1 MSESKETI
9 RAVQINA
16 TVTKKQ
22 REKFNKNARE
32 AGLNNSQ
39 FLVALL
45 EKKPVVTAKESL
57 REEIRQL
64 IASFGRI
71 NNDLN
76 MLSRYANKYKE
87 NALAAPILHRLN
99 EIRKDVYEVVR
110 ASERLHKRRGRPF
123 ND

>member
-1 MSESKETI
+1 MKPIKSI
-9 RAVQINA
+9 QINA

-22 REKFNKNARE
+22 REKFNRNARE

-45 EKKPVVTAKESL
+45 DKNPVVTAKESL

-76 MLSRYANKYKE
+76 MLSRYANTYKE
-87 NALAAPILHRLN
+87 KALAAPILHRLN
-99 EIRKDVYEVVR
+99 EIRKDVYEVAR
-110 ASERLHKRRGRPF
+110 ASERLHNRRGRPS

>member
-1 MSESKETI
+1 MSESKEAI

-22 REKFNKNARE
+22 REKFNRNARE
-32 AGLNNSQ
+32 AGLTNSQ

-45 EKKPVVTAKESL
+45 DKKPVVTAKESL

-76 MLSRYANKYKE
+76 MLSRYANTYKE
-87 NALAAPILHRLN
+87 NAIAAPILHRLN
-99 EIRKDVYEVVR
+99 EIRTDVYEVTR
-110 ASERLHKRRGRPF
+110 ASERLHKRRGRPS

>member
-16 TVTKKQ
+16 TVTKRQ

-32 AGLNNSQ
+32 AGLTNSQ

-45 EKKPVVTAKESL
+45 NKKPVVAAKESL
-57 REEIRQL
+57 REEFRRL
-64 IASFGRI
+64 IASLGRV

-76 MLSRYANKYKE
+76 MISKYANTFKDD
-87 NALAAPILHRLN
+87 ALSALILQRLN
-99 EIRKDVYEVVR
+99 EIRQDVYEVAQ
-110 ASERLHKRRGRPF
+110 ASEKLQQRRRRIAK
-123 ND
+123 

>member
-1 MSESKETI
+1 MSESRDVI

-16 TVTKKQ
+16 TVTKRQ

-32 AGLNNSQ
+32 AGLTNSQ

-45 EKKPVVTAKESL
+45 DKKPVVTAKESL
-57 REEIRQL
+57 REEVRQL

-76 MLSRYANKYKE
+76 MLSRYANTYKE
-87 NALAAPILHRLN
+87 NSLAAPILHRLN
-99 EIRKDVYEVVR
+99 EIRKDVYEVTR
-110 ASERLHKRRGRPF
+110 ASERLHKRRGRPS

>member
-16 TVTKKQ
+16 TVTKRQ
-22 REKFNKNARE
+22 REKFNRNARE

-45 EKKPVVTAKESL
+45 DKKPVVPAKESL
-57 REEIRQL
+57 REEFRRL
-64 IASFGRI
+64 IASLGRI

-76 MLSRYANKYKE
+76 MISKYANTFKDD
-87 NALAAPILHRLN
+87 ALSAPILQRLN
-99 EIRKDVYEVVR
+99 EIRQDVYEVAQ
-110 ASERLHKRRGRPF
+110 ASEKLQQRRRRIAK
-123 ND
+123 

>member
-1 MSESKETI
+1 MSEPKEAI

-22 REKFNKNARE
+22 REKFNRNARE
-32 AGLNNSQ
+32 AGLTNSQ

-45 EKKPVVTAKESL
+45 DKKPVVTAKESL

-64 IASFGRI
+64 IASYGRI

-76 MLSRYANKYKE
+76 MLSRYANTYKE
-87 NALAAPILHRLN
+87 NALSAPILHRLN
-99 EIRKDVYEVVR
+99 EIRKDVYEVTL
-110 ASERLHKRRGRPF
+110 ASEKLHKRRGRPS